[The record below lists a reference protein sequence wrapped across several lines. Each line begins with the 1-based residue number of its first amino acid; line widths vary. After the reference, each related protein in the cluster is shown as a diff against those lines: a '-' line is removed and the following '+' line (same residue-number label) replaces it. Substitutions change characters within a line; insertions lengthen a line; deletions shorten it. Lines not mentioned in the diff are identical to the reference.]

1 MTTQF
6 IELETIND
14 QELHAAAGGGFLGSV
29 MRAGKTAGKV
39 VGKHHK
45 QIETAIDLADVVMNG
60 DD

>member
-14 QELHAAAGGGFLGSV
+14 QELQAAAGGFFRSV
-29 MRAGKTAGKV
+29 MRAAKPFATT
-39 VGKHHK
+39 VGKNRK
-45 QIETAIDLADVVMNG
+45 QIETAIEITDVVMNG